1 MNFPTFVYKSPGP
14 HNAAK
19 GGKTYG
25 YIVVEDEKEF
35 KQRLAEGWFAT
46 SDEAMNPK
54 PAAPV
59 FEPEEDNAP
68 PTRSELESMAREL
81 GVKFDRRTS
90 DKKLLQLIEQKLEV

>member
-25 YIVVEDEKEF
+25 YIVVEDEQEF
-35 KQRLAEGWFAT
+35 KQKLAEGWFAT

-54 PAAPV
+54 AADPV
-59 FEPEEDNAP
+59 PEPVENVAP
-68 PTRSELESMAREL
+68 PNRAELESMAREL

-90 DKKLLQLIEQKLEV
+90 DKKLLQLIDQKLEA